1 MLAQI
6 AINIVAHRAIV
17 NRGVQTIVL
26 PRRAQVGIEH
36 QRNDELLT
44 QRVLL
49 GIHAMVGKNLK
60 AVNDNTVGMAKVVI
74 AHMGYRRRSRN
85 FAPTATG
92 ELSTLSLG
100 GILRQFFITHRDRL
114 LRLEPR
120 SRIPATRESTGSF
133 YRRSSCKHCARGM
146 QSRRVTLCRLHR
158 ADAQAVG
165 CSRAAFDGPEWPS

>member
-6 AINIVAHRAIV
+6 AINIVAHRAVV
-17 NRGVQTIVL
+17 NRGIQVIVL

-60 AVNDNTVGMAKVVI
+60 AVNDNTIGMAQIVI
-74 AHMGYRRRSRN
+74 AHMGHRRCGGY
-85 FAPTATG
+85 FAPSTAG
-92 ELSTLSLG
+92 ELGAFSLG
-100 GILRQFFITHRDRL
+100 CILGQFLVTHRDRL

-120 SRIPATRESTGSF
+120 PRKLTTRESTGSF
-133 YRRSSCKHCARGM
+133 YHRSSCKHCARGM
-146 QSRRVTLCRLHR
+146 QSRRATLCRPHR

>member
-6 AINIVAHRAIV
+6 AIDIVAHRAVV
-17 NRGVQTIVL
+17 NRGIQVIVL

-60 AVNDNTVGMAKVVI
+60 AVNDNAIGMAQIVI
-74 AHMGYRRRSRN
+74 AHVRHRRCGGY
-85 FAPTATG
+85 FAPSTAG
-92 ELSTLSLG
+92 ELGAFSLG
-100 GILRQFFITHRDRL
+100 CILGQFLVTHRDRL

-120 SRIPATRESTGSF
+120 PR
-133 YRRSSCKHCARGM
+133 
-146 QSRRVTLCRLHR
+146 
-158 ADAQAVG
+158 
-165 CSRAAFDGPEWPS
+165 